1 MPRDPQSHPA
11 LSHSPPNALPL
22 LCSSRPNA
30 SVAAARH
37 HRGHRHPGDALRCP
51 RAPPSTPLP
60 PRRAV
65 QRRTPPSASTPS
77 SSTSRRRRSP
87 SPPRLLRPL
96 PEPTDQPC
104 GTAVSSSAV
113 RPFFPSLRTFPSASA
128 AVPEARRRRASSPA
142 WLEPPQ
148 LESEHTAVLRELPG
162 ARSAHQPLLPC
173 TIAPSPLLPELR
185 PPPRARLRRTPA
197 TPAPPVGSSR
207 CARARATSWCPWRVD
222 PSPLA

>member
-1 MPRDPQSHPA
+1 M
-11 LSHSPPNALPL
+11 
-22 LCSSRPNA
+22 CSS
-30 SVAAARH
+30 
-37 HRGHRHPGDALRCP
+37 DLTALRKP
-51 RAPPSTPLP
+51 RNAATIAVPSPATE
-60 PRRAV
+60 A
-65 QRRTPPSASTPS
+65 
-77 SSTSRRRRSP
+77 RRRSI
-87 SPPRLLRPL
+87 RRRQDI

-113 RPFFPSLRTFPSASA
+113 RPFFPSLRTLPSASA

-185 PPPRARLRRTPA
+185 PPPRARLRRVQRTPS
-197 TPAPPVGSSR
+197 APSCSVG
-207 CARARATSWCPWRVD
+207 CGRARATPRWSPRVFS
-222 PSPLA
+222 PSEIGRAHV